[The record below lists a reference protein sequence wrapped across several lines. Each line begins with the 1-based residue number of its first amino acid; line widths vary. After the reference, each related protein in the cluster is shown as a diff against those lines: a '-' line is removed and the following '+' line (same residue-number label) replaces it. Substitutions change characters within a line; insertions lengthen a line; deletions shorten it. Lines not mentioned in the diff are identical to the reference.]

1 MAKGDSSRK
10 PVPPWIER
18 LARFGYVT
26 KGIVYI
32 LIGTLAVLAALDLGG
47 QATDTHGA
55 FKEIYSHT
63 FGLILLSAIA
73 IGLAGYATW
82 RVTQAIVDA
91 EGKGKDLKG
100 ISIRIGYACSGL
112 IHAGLAFSAAR
123 VVLGD
128 RQGSSEQDH
137 KSRTAQVMALPFGP
151 LLVGLVGV
159 GFIGFGLYQL
169 YKGYKCKF
177 LKRLEG
183 GSMDATENRWAT
195 RCGQIGLT
203 ARGVVF
209 GIIGYFL
216 IVAAFHYNPGE
227 VRGLGGALQAI
238 AAQPYGKVLLSIVA
252 AGLAVYGFYM
262 FIEAKYHRI
271 RARS

>member
-1 MAKGDSSRK
+1 MAKGNSSRK
-10 PVPPWIER
+10 PVHPWVER
-18 LARFGYVT
+18 AARFGYAI
-26 KGIVYI
+26 KGVVYI
-32 LIGTLAVLAALDLGG
+32 TVGALAVMAALGAGG
-47 QATDTHGA
+47 QTTDTRGA
-55 FKEIYSHT
+55 FREIYSQP
-63 FGLILLSAIA
+63 FGQVLLGIVAV
-73 IGLAGYATW
+73 GLVAYAVW

-91 EGKGKDLKG
+91 EGKGDQLKG

-128 RQGSSEQDH
+128 RQGSSEQEH
-137 KSRTAQVMALPFGP
+137 KSQTAQVMALPFGP

-159 GFIGFGLYQL
+159 GFIGFGLYQI
-169 YKGYKCKF
+169 YKGYKRKF

-183 GSMDATENRWAT
+183 GAMNATENRWAI
-195 RCGQIGLT
+195 RCGQIGLA

-216 IVAAFHYNPGE
+216 IMSAFHYDPRE
-227 VRGLGGALQAI
+227 VRGLGGALRAI
-238 AAQPYGKVLLSIVA
+238 AVQPHGKILLGIVA

-262 FIEAKYHRI
+262 FIEAKYHNI

>member
-1 MAKGDSSRK
+1 MAKGNSTRK
-10 PVPPWIER
+10 PVHHWIER
-18 LARFGYVT
+18 FARFGYAT
-26 KGIVYI
+26 KGVVYI
-32 LIGTLAVLAALDLGG
+32 LIGVLAVMAALDAGG
-47 QATDTHGA
+47 QTTDTRGA
-55 FKEIYSHT
+55 FQEIYSHS
-63 FGLILLSAIA
+63 FGIILLSIVA
-73 IGLAGYATW
+73 IGLLGYAVW

-91 EGKGKDLKG
+91 EGKGSELKG

-123 VVLGD
+123 VVFGD

-151 LLVGLVGV
+151 LVVGLVGL
-159 GFIGFGLYQL
+159 GFITFGLYQI
-169 YKGYKCKF
+169 YKGYKRKF

-183 GSMDATENRWAT
+183 GAMNAAEKSWAT
-195 RCGQIGLT
+195 RCGQIGLA

-216 IVAAFHYNPGE
+216 IVAAFHYDPRE
-227 VRGLGGALQAI
+227 VRGLGGALRAI
-238 AAQPYGKVLLSIVA
+238 ALQPHGKVLLGIVA
-252 AGLAVYGFYM
+252 AGLAIYGFYM
-262 FIEAKYHRI
+262 FIEARYHHI